1 MQKWKGIGS
10 YHDTRL
16 INIVRENAVWQSY
29 EALIKHVP
37 IIKTLV
43 AEGDTL
49 ALEALYVNVSGFLD
63 SSRATH

>member
-1 MQKWKGIGS
+1 MNL
-10 YHDTRL
+10 HV
-16 INIVRENAVWQSY
+16 VRENAAWQSY

-49 ALEALYVNVSGFLD
+49 ALEALYVNVSSFLD

>member
-1 MQKWKGIGS
+1 MNL
-10 YHDTRL
+10 HV
-16 INIVRENAVWQSY
+16 VRENAVWQSY
-29 EALIKHVP
+29 EALIKHVL

-63 SSRATH
+63 SSQATH